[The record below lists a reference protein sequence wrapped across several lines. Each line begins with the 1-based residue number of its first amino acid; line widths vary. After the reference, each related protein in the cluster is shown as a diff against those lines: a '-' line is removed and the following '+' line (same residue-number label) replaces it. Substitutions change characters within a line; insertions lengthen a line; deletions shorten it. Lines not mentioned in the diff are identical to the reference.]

1 MATIVERRDH
11 AGAPTYQAK
20 VRKVGYPIMSRTF
33 PTPEQAAEW
42 ADSVESAVSLRN
54 ARRRAD
60 IAITKA
66 IDKAPPDR
74 VTLGDLLTKYRDTIT
89 PRKRSASTELL
100 RIGAMLRNPI
110 SLCAV
115 AYLTN
120 VQAAEWRDRRLTEVS
135 SPTVRREM
143 TILAHVLQ
151 IARSEWGIKLESNPF
166 RAIAKPKD
174 SRPRER
180 RLRPGEEERLLS
192 ACKEARNPLLLPAVL
207 LALETA
213 MRQSELVTL
222 RWENVRLD
230 VPCVYLPDTKNGEP
244 RGVPLSTKAIAIL
257 ESVRSDDAQV
267 FPGLTAEALKRAFIR
282 AARRANLGD
291 FRFHD
296 LRHEAT
302 SRLFEKGLTLA
313 EVAAITGHKTW
324 AMLRRYTHLQLG
336 DLARKLR

>member
-20 VRKVGYPIMSRTF
+20 LRKVGYPLMSRTF
-33 PTPEQAAEW
+33 ATPELAAEW
-42 ADSVESAVSLRN
+42 ADSVESALSLRN

-60 IAITKA
+60 IAIREA

-74 VTLGDLLTKYRDTIT
+74 VTLGDLLIKYRDTIT
-89 PRKRSASTELL
+89 PRKRSDSTERL

-120 VQAAEWRDRRLTEVS
+120 VQAAQWRDERLKAVS
-135 SPTVRREM
+135 APTVRREQ

-151 IARSEWGIKLESNPF
+151 IAGNEWGIKLESNPF
-166 RAIAKPKD
+166 RTIAKPKD

-180 RLRPGEEERLLS
+180 RLRGDEEQRLLAS
-192 ACKEARNPLLLPAVL
+192 CKEARNPLLLPAVL
-207 LALETA
+207 LAVETA

-222 RWENVRLD
+222 RWENVHLN
-230 VPCVYLPDTKNGEP
+230 VPCVYLPDTKNGES
-244 RGVPLSTKAIAIL
+244 RGVPLSSKAIAVL
-257 ESVRSDDAQV
+257 QSVRSDHAQV

-282 AARRANLGD
+282 AARRARLED

-313 EVAAITGHKTW
+313 EVAAVTGHKTW